1 MMFIICFYSFIILL
15 FTIGLI
21 RLPKTKIDKTLDQQK
36 FSIVIPF
43 RNEENS
49 LNTLL
54 ISIKNLTYNS
64 ENFEVLLID
73 DESTDN
79 SVNTIKKWQ
88 DELTN
93 IQILKNQRVSNS
105 PKKDAI
111 QVGIKSAKFDFIITT
126 DADCELPKNWLQAYN
141 TIIQKK
147 QSLFVAGP
155 IVLRSQKSF
164 VEQYQKYDSL
174 SLIGITMGSF
184 GLHYPIMC
192 NAANMGFDKK
202 AYLQIQFQH
211 NNIAS
216 GDDIFT
222 LENFVK
228 TFPKKVHYLNSVEA
242 IVSTKAESN
251 WKNVIQQRIR
261 WAAKSTHY
269 KNLFTKLVG
278 FIVLITQLAIVLGCF
293 LNLTLTF
300 YIWFIK
306 ISIDFIIILMTSKK
320 LSQKISFVQYLFMA
334 ILYPFLNTYIGIK
347 ALFGGYT
354 WKERNFKR

>member
-1 MMFIICFYSFIILL
+1 MMVIILYSIVIL
-15 FTIGLI
+15 VFIVGLI
-21 RLPKTKIDKTLDQQK
+21 RLPKTEVDKTLPQQK
-36 FSIVIPF
+36 FSVLIPF

-54 ISIKNLTYNS
+54 KSIQNLEYNS

-79 SVNTIKKWQ
+79 SVNIIKKRQ
-88 DELTN
+88 DKMPN
-93 IQILKNQRVSNS
+93 IILLNNKRVSYS

-111 QVGIKSAKFDFIITT
+111 QVGIKAAKFDFIITT
-126 DADCELPKNWLQAYN
+126 DADCELPKKWLFAYN
-141 TIIQKK
+141 TIIHQK

-155 IVLRSQKSF
+155 IALKINKNF
-164 VEQYQKYDSL
+164 VEQYQKYDCL

-184 GLHYPIMC
+184 GLQQPMMC

-202 AYLQIQFQH
+202 AYLQMQSHQT
-211 NNIAS
+211 NIAS
-216 GDDIFT
+216 GDDVFN

-228 TFPKKVHYLNSVEA
+228 SFPKKVHYLNTTEA
-242 IVSTKAESN
+242 LVVTKAENS
-251 WKNVIQQRIR
+251 WKSVIQQRIR

-269 KNLFTKLVG
+269 KSLFTKFVG
-278 FIVLITQLAIVLGCF
+278 LIVLITQLSILIMMIINPVLAF
-293 LNLTLTF
+293 F
-300 YIWFIK
+300 IWIAK
-306 ISIDFIIILMTSKK
+306 LGIDFILIWVTAEKTNQYTSYFYYALTAII
-320 LSQKISFVQYLFMA
+320 
-334 ILYPFLNTYIGIK
+334 YPFLNTYIGIK